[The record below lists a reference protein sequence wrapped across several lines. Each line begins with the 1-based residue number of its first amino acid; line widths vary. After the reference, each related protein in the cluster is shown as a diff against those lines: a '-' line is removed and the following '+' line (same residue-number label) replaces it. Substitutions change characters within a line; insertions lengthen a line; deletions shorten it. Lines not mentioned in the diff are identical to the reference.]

1 MESSEFRVLRIALG
15 LSAQDVA
22 NACYVNVRTAQ
33 RWETVNK
40 PPADAAEWISGKWE
54 KMDERADDLIAEVEH
69 SGLLPYFYDDARC
82 RERTGM
88 RAFGYQALLGHVGV
102 ELARRGVV
110 FELVEV

>member
-22 NACYVNVRTAQ
+22 NACDVNIRTAQ

-54 KMDERADDLIAEVEH
+54 KMVERADDLIAEVER
-69 SGLLPYFYDDARC
+69 SGVLPYFYDNARC
-82 RERTGM
+82 RERMGM
-88 RAFGYQALLGHVGV
+88 RALEYQTLLGHVKMV
-102 ELARRGVV
+102 LERRGVV
-110 FELVEV
+110 FEFVEV